1 MRPAPVAALVC
12 IALFAPM
19 VAHAADVDGPGPG
32 GSVFTPGVWCALDR
46 AGGNAHQLL
55 RALSEAP
62 EEDRGAVQ
70 FLVESLPSSDLA
82 TVDSAFLLETAR
94 LAREARGR
102 FPWGRDVP
110 DAVFLRYVV
119 APRVSQEPL
128 EQWRGYFLDEIGPRL
143 EGVASM
149 TEAALEVN
157 RWCGEHVT
165 FKPTQRRDQGVFET
179 LASGY
184 GRCEELVILHIS
196 ALRSVCIPAREAW
209 TPYWPTMDNNHAW
222 TEVWVDG
229 GWHYTGACEPSNALD
244 DAWFNGTVKNAAL
257 VFSSALGSAAPGE
270 DAYRSE
276 ERYAIVNSTRHYTH
290 AGTLEVLVTRAGSPS
305 ASVPVTVSLWNFGAL
320 RPIARKETGA
330 DGTARITIG
339 DGDYFVCAGGPGG
352 HDWTTVRITADVT
365 TEARLDV
372 DASPPFVGDFELR
385 YDASE
390 K

>member
-1 MRPAPVAALVC
+1 VRSALAAVLCFALCPPLV
-12 IALFAPM
+12 L
-19 VAHAADVDGPGPG
+19 AADAAPERQEG
-32 GSVFTPGVWCALDR
+32 VFTPGVWSSLNR

-62 EEDRGAVQ
+62 EEDRDAVR

-82 TVDSAFLLETAR
+82 AVESAFLLETAS
-94 LAREARGR
+94 LAREARER

-110 DAVFLRYVV
+110 YAVFLRYVV

-128 EQWRGYFLDEIGPRL
+128 ERWRGHFLNEIGPRL
-143 EGVASM
+143 EGVTSM

-165 FKPTQRRDQGVFET
+165 FKPTERRDQGVFET

-184 GRCEELVILHIS
+184 GRCEELVILHVS

-229 GWHYTGACEPSNALD
+229 GWHYTGACEPSDALD

-276 ERYAIVNSTRHYTH
+276 ERYAVVNSTTHYTT
-290 AGTLEVLVTRAGSPS
+290 AGTLEVLVTTGAGSPS

-330 DGTARITIG
+330 DGTMRLTIG

-352 HDWTTVRITADVT
+352 HDWTTVRIRADESTAVS
-365 TEARLDV
+365 LDL
-372 DASPPFVGDFELR
+372 DASPAFDGEFELR
-385 YDASE
+385 YDTAE
-390 K
+390 D